1 MALIVNMDIPRNCSG
16 CCLMGS
22 PNCPYDGSKVIGSD
36 YPNCP
41 IIGEIPDKHGRF
53 IDVDAY
59 IKTEMDNY
67 RKHRDEYSLERAE
80 AISDVLAVLDK
91 YTPIVLE
98 ASE

>member
-1 MALIVNMDIPRNCSG
+1 MCDYIIRT
-16 CCLMGS
+16 
-22 PNCPYDGSKVIGSD
+22 DGPMRFDVFLYLRGTNQ
-36 YPNCP
+36 YTVQEL
-41 IIGEIPDKHGRF
+41 GKHGRF